1 MNLPPGFANH
11 GRMLRVL
18 LAAALIASTLAAPAL
33 ADPRY
38 RDNAVVSASV
48 LGAREALDACGGRDV
63 LDAIVPDGPFLEAC
77 KFHDACYRSGAL
89 NQGVCD
95 ADFLSD
101 MRDACDATYPR
112 DQVGGKHAACELAA
126 YTYYRA
132 VNSRFGSMLY
142 PGGVTEGQFG
152 AVFQTVSAGLTGT
165 RHLEAC
171 AEARNASNRKLRFFM
186 TLHDA
191 KGEWVATAPGVA
203 SLSLQPGE
211 TKRLCAGT
219 SLSWFRSAANIGD
232 AYALTLKVDDPAR
245 INPFGDLIDVDRMD
259 CETAS
264 GRCRRVAAR

>member
-1 MNLPPGFANH
+1 
-11 GRMLRVL
+11 MLRAICTVL
-18 LAAALIASTLAAPAL
+18 LASSLVAAPA
-33 ADPRY
+33 AAKGRA
-38 RDNAVVSASV
+38 RDNAMVSSSV
-48 LGAREALDACGGRDV
+48 MGAREALDACGGRDL
-63 LDAIVPDGPFLEAC
+63 LDIVVPDGPFLEAC

-101 MRDACDATYPR
+101 MRDACDAAYPKAAA
-112 DQVGGKHAACELAA
+112 GGKHAACEVAA

-152 AVFQTVSAGLTGT
+152 AVSQTVNAGRGGT
-165 RHLEAC
+165 THLEAC
-171 AEARNASNRKLRFFM
+171 AEARNASNRKLRFFL

-191 KGEWVATAPGVA
+191 EGKWVATAPGLA

-211 TKRLCAGT
+211 TRTLCAGT
-219 SLSWFRSAANIGD
+219 ALSWFRSAANIGD
-232 AYALTLKVDDPAR
+232 NYALTLKVDDPATL
-245 INPFGDLIDVDRMD
+245 NPFGDLIDVDRLD

-264 GRCRRVAAR
+264 GKCARRSL